1 MQQVIKKVG
10 HAVTSDKSTQVNLV
24 SKTFLPDKSKSI
36 KQVEQVLQGQRDITR
51 PEVRQEVEMLLV
63 KHGLTI
69 DKILSSYKSIISSP
83 DIKYKGSDVVKVL
96 ERLEKLHGLDTN
108 SFDEATQKIVGE
120 LQSQSVDEI
129 KIKFT
134 EITMKTQ
141 DYLKRLEQVEEAETI
156 G

>member
-36 KQVEQVLQGQRDITR
+36 KQVEQVLQCQRDITR

-96 ERLEKLHGLDTN
+96 ERLERLHGLDTN

>member
-10 HAVTSDKSTQVNLV
+10 DDVTSDKSTQVNLV

-36 KQVEQVLQGQRDITR
+36 IQVEQVLQGQRDITR

>member
-36 KQVEQVLQGQRDITR
+36 KQVEQVLQGQKDITR

-96 ERLEKLHGLDTN
+96 ERLERLHGLDTN

>member
-36 KQVEQVLQGQRDITR
+36 KQVEQVLQGQRDIRR

>member
-36 KQVEQVLQGQRDITR
+36 KQVEQVLQGQKDITR

>member
-36 KQVEQVLQGQRDITR
+36 KQVEQVLQGQKDITR

-69 DKILSSYKSIISSP
+69 DKILSSYTSILVQT
-83 DIKYKGSDVVKVL
+83 K
-96 ERLEKLHGLDTN
+96 
-108 SFDEATQKIVGE
+108 
-120 LQSQSVDEI
+120 
-129 KIKFT
+129 
-134 EITMKTQ
+134 
-141 DYLKRLEQVEEAETI
+141 
-156 G
+156 

>member
-96 ERLEKLHGLDTN
+96 ERLERLHGLDTN